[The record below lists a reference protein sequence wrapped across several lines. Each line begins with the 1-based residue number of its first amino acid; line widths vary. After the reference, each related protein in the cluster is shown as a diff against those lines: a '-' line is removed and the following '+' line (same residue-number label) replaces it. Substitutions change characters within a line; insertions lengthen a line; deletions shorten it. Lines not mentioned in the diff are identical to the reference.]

1 MAKWKLTRQQFGA
14 EEFTLSEGDTVTV
27 GRGNNNNITL
37 SSAVISR
44 NHCVIHVHNNRALL
58 TDLQSSNGVYV
69 GSIKIPPNT
78 PYVIQDSDVIGL
90 GWTMAAPLVNIND
103 TEKYVFKFIKEKPG
117 HSITSK
123 IKFQGDNDDDIESRV
138 AMLDAIVKEE
148 KPFIATE
155 TNKSPVLNNKIPQK
169 RKIEKNKIAVKQE
182 PKSND
187 IDNIN
192 DIPNI
197 VLSDSENESVQPL
210 NQGAKKPKLEPVF
223 EEQQKQTSKDAYINM
238 KNENENEVEFA
249 FNVKQEYIG
258 YDEPIQIDDS
268 DSDSESEHWLMRL
281 SQSSPGKPFL
291 KSPKNNK
298 TENSQEDSYSQLDD
312 FLCDDYENEDVLD
325 DLISLPIIPP
335 NQELKEIP
343 DEVASSKVQEH
354 PQESNGDVD
363 SEELFEDV
371 LAKQTSSKATNEDE
385 IDSYNIEELFKE
397 VDSILKSPLLGD
409 SLKKARLIEPIAL
422 SSKNKPSR
430 LVVEVKPKKSSA
442 KHTKQK
448 TSTTSK
454 PHISYSQKEERKKKL
469 KEIACKNKE
478 TEARKSKDT
487 VGDSKPVATN
497 VKITTTNRGAFLTDD
512 SKAVAS
518 QVNRKEHNRSKEKSV
533 NSSPKA
539 KEGKN
544 KDATEDVENKRRDP
558 DNLDKSKDKSKS
570 SKHKD
575 RSKTE
580 HKADKCS
587 SNPSVKETRVPLKSL
602 KPLTDSEE
610 SISGKPISKVGP
622 MKPDKSK
629 KKVRFSENA
638 PQVLVFEI
646 EPGNKMKKTS
656 LVKTTLV
663 DVRQSPVFS
672 LEKITLMKILRWNPQ
687 WLEEQLNNNDPPPI
701 LGHNK
706 IPMSVFHS
714 FVNHNQYVQ
723 LVGDLLLMEIWEC
736 LTIAYMKIRNQN
748 VGLEMRVESL
758 PPIPPQERCL
768 ELFNLS
774 VNISVP
780 AAEAKFKVPR
790 VGEVLLVTFGP
801 ENAKNQ
807 RFFYVH
813 NVRNLPSPSSNR
825 RAFFSVSLHATFADK
840 LKSLKPGELMIGRSL
855 AFINKELQLF
865 EAMEHL
871 AGSPLSD
878 AILRPEPHHFTKT
891 QEVQPL
897 INTQWTTTL
906 NPSQLAAVSSSV
918 AAALSDRPSIQMVQ
932 GPPGTGKSSVICAI
946 VMTYFYN
953 AQGKKQQNRGKLLIC
968 ATSNAAVDGLVVRL
982 LNLRQSLPKPER
994 FRMVRVGREE
1004 AMHPEAA
1011 NICSQQLAKRDV
1023 ARIHSEQPTAPSG
1036 LNEEILH
1043 VEAKINMWKTQEKDA
1058 KDPSR
1063 VAYCQGRVADLEKRM
1078 ALLRSGGGRGGAGD
1092 TLSSEQFAQVER
1104 RIIDGADIIVTT
1116 LGSAQSYKMRGLK
1129 RRIALC
1135 IIDEAGQVI
1144 EPETLIPLTLD
1155 VTRLTLIGD
1164 PQQLPGFICSQ
1175 RAKQHGLNESL
1186 FSRLSSCSEHW
1197 AGGSPVVLLNQQYRM
1212 HPDIADYPSR
1222 AFYNGRVMNV
1232 PPVRPSLPIP
1242 PYNIVG
1248 ISSGDK
1254 AQGVNGANEMEA
1266 WGVTRLVLALSQAL
1280 RSAGMRI
1287 AVITPYNGHKDLIKR
1302 HLKTLNLSESQ
1313 VEVNTVDSFQGQE
1326 RDVVVVSLA
1335 RSQGVGFLTD
1345 AGRMNVMLTRARH
1358 AMLICLNPHALLK
1371 NLQWRT
1377 LVEDAQRRNMY
1388 KVLPHKMCQ
1397 PITAAQL
1404 PNDNILD
1411 YITYKKH
1418 SNHSNR

>member
-27 GRGNNNNITL
+27 GRGNNNKITL

-117 HSITSK
+117 QSITSK

-148 KPFIATE
+148 KPFVVNE
-155 TNKSPVLNNKIPQK
+155 TNKSPVLNTKVPQK
-169 RKIEKNKIAVKQE
+169 RKIENNKIAIKQE
-182 PKSND
+182 PESNN

-197 VLSDSENESVQPL
+197 VLSDSENESVQPP
-210 NQGAKKPKLEPVF
+210 NQGAKKPKLEPVS
-223 EEQQKQTSKDAYINM
+223 EEQQKQTSKDADINM
-238 KNENENEVEFA
+238 KNENDLIEFA

-291 KSPKNNK
+291 KSPKISK

-312 FLCDDYENEDVLD
+312 FPCDDYENEDVMD
-325 DLISLPIIPP
+325 DLISLPIPI

-343 DEVASSKVQEH
+343 DQATSSKVQEEH
-354 PQESNGDVD
+354 AQESNDNVD
-363 SEELFEDV
+363 SEELFEDI
-371 LAKQTSSKATNEDE
+371 LTKQTSSKNTNEDE
-385 IDSYNIEELFKE
+385 IDGYNIEELFKE
-397 VDSILKSPLLGD
+397 VDSILKSPLPGD
-409 SLKKARLIEPIAL
+409 SMKKAQLIEPIAL
-422 SSKNKPSR
+422 SSKSKPSHP
-430 LVVEVKPKKSSA
+430 VVEVKPKKSSA
-442 KHTKQK
+442 KRTKQK
-448 TSTTSK
+448 PSTSSK
-454 PHISYSQKEERKKKL
+454 PHISNSQKEERKKRL

-478 TEARKSKDT
+478 TEVRKSKDT
-487 VGDSKPVATN
+487 VGDNKPVSTN
-497 VKITTTNRGAFLTDD
+497 VKVTTTNRGAFLIDE
-512 SKAVAS
+512 SKAIVS
-518 QVNRKEHNRSKEKSV
+518 QVNRKEHNRSKDKSI
-533 NSSPKA
+533 NLSPKPKEA
-539 KEGKN
+539 KN
-544 KDATEDVENKRRDP
+544 RDATEDVENKRREP
-558 DNLDKSKDKSKS
+558 EKLDKSKDKIKC

-580 HKADKCS
+580 HRSDKS
-587 SNPSVKETRVPLKSL
+587 STKPSVKETRVPLKSL

-622 MKPDKSK
+622 LKPEKMK

-638 PQVLVFEI
+638 PQVLEFEI
-646 EPGNKMKKTS
+646 EPGNRMKKTS

-687 WLEEQLNNNDPPPI
+687 WLEEQLNNNEPPPI

-706 IPMSVFHS
+706 IPLSVFHS
-714 FVNHNQYVQ
+714 FVNHSQYVQ
-723 LVGDLLLMEIWEC
+723 LIGDLLLMEIWEC

-780 AAEAKFKVPR
+780 ASEAKFKVPR

-813 NVRNLPSPSSNR
+813 NVRSLPSPSSNR

-840 LKSLKPGELMIGRSL
+840 LKTLKPGELMIGRSL

-865 EAMEHL
+865 EAMEYL

-878 AILRPEPHHFTKT
+878 AILRPEPHHFIKP
-891 QEVQPL
+891 QEAPPL
-897 INTQWTTTL
+897 LNTQWTATL

-918 AAALSDRPSIQMVQ
+918 TAALGDRPSIQMVQ

-953 AQGKKQQNRGKLLIC
+953 AHGKKQQNRGKLLIC
-968 ATSNAAVDGLVVRL
+968 ATSNAAVDGLVLRL
-982 LNLRQSLPKPER
+982 LILRQSLPKPER

-1023 ARIHSEQPTAPSG
+1023 ARINSEQPTAPSG

-1063 VAYCQGRVADLEKRM
+1063 VAYCQGRIADLEKRM
-1078 ALLRSGGGRGGAGD
+1078 TLLRSGGGRGGAGD
-1092 TLSSEQFAQVER
+1092 TLSSEQFAHVER

-1222 AFYNGRVMNV
+1222 AFYNGRVMNA
-1232 PPVRPSLPIP
+1232 PPLRPSLPIP

-1280 RSAGMRI
+1280 RPAAMSI

-1302 HLKTLNLSESQ
+1302 HLKALNLSEGQ

-1358 AMLICLNPHALLK
+1358 AMIICLNPHALLK
-1371 NLQWRT
+1371 NQQWRT

-1388 KVLPHKMCQ
+1388 RVLPHKMCQ
-1397 PITAAQL
+1397 PITAAQI
-1404 PNDNILD
+1404 PSDNILE
-1411 YITYKKH
+1411 YISYRKH
-1418 SNHSNR
+1418 SNHSHR

>member
-1 MAKWKLTRQQFGA
+1 
-14 EEFTLSEGDTVTV
+14 
-27 GRGNNNNITL
+27 
-37 SSAVISR
+37 
-44 NHCVIHVHNNRALL
+44 
-58 TDLQSSNGVYV
+58 
-69 GSIKIPPNT
+69 
-78 PYVIQDSDVIGL
+78 
-90 GWTMAAPLVNIND
+90 
-103 TEKYVFKFIKEKPG
+103 
-117 HSITSK
+117 
-123 IKFQGDNDDDIESRV
+123 
-138 AMLDAIVKEE
+138 
-148 KPFIATE
+148 
-155 TNKSPVLNNKIPQK
+155 
-169 RKIEKNKIAVKQE
+169 
-182 PKSND
+182 
-187 IDNIN
+187 
-192 DIPNI
+192 
-197 VLSDSENESVQPL
+197 
-210 NQGAKKPKLEPVF
+210 
-223 EEQQKQTSKDAYINM
+223 M
-238 KNENENEVEFA
+238 KNENDLVEFA

-258 YDEPIQIDDS
+258 YDEPIEIDDS

-291 KSPKNNK
+291 KSPKTSK
-298 TENSQEDSYSQLDD
+298 TEKTQEDSYSQLDD
-312 FLCDDYENEDVLD
+312 FLSDDYENDDVMD
-325 DLISLPIIPP
+325 DLISLPKIPP
-335 NQELKEIP
+335 NQELEETP
-343 DEVASSKVQEH
+343 DE
-354 PQESNGDVD
+354 
-363 SEELFEDV
+363 
-371 LAKQTSSKATNEDE
+371 TSSKNINEDE
-385 IDSYNIEELFKE
+385 IDGCHIEELFKE
-397 VDSILKSPLLGD
+397 VDSILKSPLQGD
-409 SLKKARLIEPIAL
+409 SLKKAQLIEPIAV
-422 SSKNKPSR
+422 SSKNKSSR
-430 LVVEVKPKKSSA
+430 PVVEVKPKKSSS
-442 KHTKQK
+442 KRSQQK
-448 TSTTSK
+448 SSSK
-454 PHISYSQKEERKKKL
+454 PYMSNSQKEERKKKL

-478 TEARKSKDT
+478 TEIRKSKDT
-487 VGDSKPVATN
+487 VGDSKPVLTN
-497 VKITTTNRGAFLTDD
+497 VKVTTTNRGAFLTDA
-512 SKAVAS
+512 SKALVAP
-518 QVNRKEHNRSKEKSV
+518 VNRKEHNSSKDKSI
-533 NSSPKA
+533 NISPKS
-539 KEGKN
+539 
-544 KDATEDVENKRRDP
+544 KDAKNHDVTEDVENKRREP
-558 DNLDKSKDKSKS
+558 EKSEKQKDKSKS

-580 HKADKCS
+580 HKSDKTLS
-587 SNPSVKETRVPLKSL
+587 KLSEKETRVPLKSL
-602 KPLTDSEE
+602 KPLTDSED

-622 MKPDKSK
+622 MKPEKSK

-638 PQVLVFEI
+638 PQVLEFEI

-736 LTIAYMKIRNQN
+736 LTIAYMKI
-748 VGLEMRVESL
+748 L
-758 PPIPPQERCL
+758 
-768 ELFNLS
+768 
-774 VNISVP
+774 SVP

-840 LKSLKPGELMIGRSL
+840 LKSLKPGELMIGKSL

-891 QEVQPL
+891 QEVPPL

-932 GPPGTGKSSVICAI
+932 GPPGTA
-946 VMTYFYN
+946 
-953 AQGKKQQNRGKLLIC
+953 
-968 ATSNAAVDGLVVRL
+968 
-982 LNLRQSLPKPER
+982 ER

-1023 ARIHSEQPTAPSG
+1023 ARIHSEQPIAPSG

-1078 ALLRSGGGRGGAGD
+1078 ALLRSGGGRSGAAD
-1092 TLSSEQFAQVER
+1092 TLSAEQFARVER

-1116 LGSAQSYKMRGLK
+1116 LGSAQSFKMRGLK

-1232 PPVRPSLPIP
+1232 PPLRPNLPVP
-1242 PYNIVG
+1242 PYNIV
-1248 ISSGDK
+1248 DND
-1254 AQGVNGANEMEA
+1254 V
-1266 WGVTRLVLALSQAL
+1266 
-1280 RSAGMRI
+1280 
-1287 AVITPYNGHKDLIKR
+1287 
-1302 HLKTLNLSESQ
+1302 
-1313 VEVNTVDSFQGQE
+1313 VDSFQGQE

-1358 AMLICLNPHALLK
+1358 AMFICLNPHAVLK
-1371 NLQWRT
+1371 NQQWRT

-1397 PITAAQL
+1397 PISAAQL
-1404 PNDNILD
+1404 PSDNILE
-1411 YITYKKH
+1411 YIMYL
-1418 SNHSNR
+1418 

>member
-90 GWTMAAPLVNIND
+90 GWTMAAPLVNIKD
-103 TEKYVFKFIKEKPG
+103 TEKYVFKFIKQKPG

-123 IKFQGDNDDDIESRV
+123 IKFQAENDDDIESQV

-148 KPFIATE
+148 KPFVIKE
-155 TNKSPVLNNKIPQK
+155 SSKSPVLSSKIPQK
-169 RKIEKNKIAVKQE
+169 RKIENDKVAVKQE
-182 PKSND
+182 PKNNNIND
-187 IDNIN
+187 IN

-197 VLSDSENESVQPL
+197 VLSDSDNEIVRPL
-210 NQGAKKPKLEPVF
+210 DEGAKKPKLEPVL
-223 EEQQKQTSKDAYINM
+223 EEQQKQTTKDADTNM
-238 KNENENEVEFA
+238 KNENDLVEFA

-258 YDEPIQIDDS
+258 YDEPIEIDDS

-291 KSPKNNK
+291 KSPKTSK
-298 TENSQEDSYSQLDD
+298 TEKTQEDSYSQLDD
-312 FLCDDYENEDVLD
+312 FLSDDYENDDVMD
-325 DLISLPIIPP
+325 DLISLPKIPP
-335 NQELKEIP
+335 NQELEETP
-343 DEVASSKVQEH
+343 DKVTSSKVQKK
-354 PQESNGDVD
+354 PAQESSDDAD
-363 SEELFEDV
+363 SEELFEDI
-371 LAKQTSSKATNEDE
+371 LSIQTSSKNTNEDE
-385 IDSYNIEELFKE
+385 IDGCHIEELFKE
-397 VDSILKSPLLGD
+397 VDSILKSPLQGD
-409 SLKKARLIEPIAL
+409 SLKKAQLIEPIAV
-422 SSKNKPSR
+422 SSKNKSSR
-430 LVVEVKPKKSSA
+430 PVVEVKPKKSSS
-442 KHTKQK
+442 KRSQQK
-448 TSTTSK
+448 SSSK
-454 PHISYSQKEERKKKL
+454 PYMSNSQKEERKKKL

-478 TEARKSKDT
+478 TEIRKSKDT
-487 VGDSKPVATN
+487 VGDSKPVLTN
-497 VKITTTNRGAFLTDD
+497 VKVSTTNRGAFLTDV
-512 SKAVAS
+512 SKAVVAP
-518 QVNRKEHNRSKEKSV
+518 VNRKEHNSSKEKSI
-533 NSSPKA
+533 NISPKS
-539 KEGKN
+539 
-544 KDATEDVENKRRDP
+544 KDAKNHDVTEDVENKRREP
-558 DNLDKSKDKSKS
+558 EKSEKQKDKSKS

-580 HKADKCS
+580 HKSDKALS
-587 SNPSVKETRVPLKSL
+587 KLSEKETRVPLKSL
-602 KPLTDSEE
+602 KPLTDSED

-622 MKPDKSK
+622 MKPEKSK

-638 PQVLVFEI
+638 PQVLEFEI

-780 AAEAKFKVPR
+780 AAEAKLKVPR

-840 LKSLKPGELMIGRSL
+840 LKSLKPGELMIGKSL

-891 QEVQPL
+891 QEVPPL

-1023 ARIHSEQPTAPSG
+1023 ARIHSEQPIAPSG

-1078 ALLRSGGGRGGAGD
+1078 ALLRSGGGRSGAAD
-1092 TLSSEQFAQVER
+1092 TLSAEQFARVER

-1116 LGSAQSYKMRGLK
+1116 LGSAQSFKMRGLK

-1232 PPVRPSLPIP
+1232 PPLRPNLPVP

-1266 WGVTRLVLALSQAL
+1266 WGVTRLVLALSLAL
-1280 RSAGMRI
+1280 RPAALRI

-1302 HLKTLNLSESQ
+1302 HLKTLNIGENQ

-1358 AMLICLNPHALLK
+1358 AMFICLNPHAVLK
-1371 NLQWRT
+1371 NQQWRT

-1397 PITAAQL
+1397 PISAAQL
-1404 PNDNILD
+1404 PSDNILE

-1418 SNHSNR
+1418 NNHSHR